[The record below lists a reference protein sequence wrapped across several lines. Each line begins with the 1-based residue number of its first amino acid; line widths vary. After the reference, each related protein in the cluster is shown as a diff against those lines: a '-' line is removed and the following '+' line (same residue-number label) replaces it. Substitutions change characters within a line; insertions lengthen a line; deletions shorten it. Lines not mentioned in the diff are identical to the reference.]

1 MQQFQ
6 HGKSLGLSLSNRKMT
21 FCTRIMY
28 SITFGYSVTNAKV
41 GGKHR
46 QEKFQISN
54 PLSFKAIHVHQDRI
68 YVSYTCYRSTHS
80 LVDYNVKRKKI
91 INPELMWQREQNS
104 KYDSLQSCE

>member
-1 MQQFQ
+1 MN
-6 HGKSLGLSLSNRKMT
+6 L
-21 FCTRIMY
+21 CTRLMCLIK
-28 SITFGYSVTNAKV
+28 FGNSATNVKFR
-41 GGKHR
+41 GKHR
-46 QEKFQISN
+46 QEKFQNSN
-54 PLSFKAIHVHQDRI
+54 PLSFKAIHVHQHRI

>member
-54 PLSFKAIHVHQDRI
+54 PLSFKAIHVHQHRI

-91 INPELMWQREQNS
+91 INPELLWQSEQTS
-104 KYDSLQSCE
+104 KQESLRSCE